1 MHTPVTVTDNALQQ
15 VSELAVDGLVA
26 VGGGSTTG
34 LAKAIALRTDLPQI
48 VVPTTY
54 AGSEITPILGETRD
68 GSKVTQTSPKVLPE
82 VVIYD
87 VDLTLTLPAS
97 LSGTSGINAIAH
109 AVEALYAR
117 DRNPIISLMAIEAI
131 RSLFAALPKIVAD
144 PQNRDARADALYGA
158 WLCGTCLGAV
168 GMSLHHKLCHTLG
181 GTFDLPHAETHTA
194 VLPHALAYNAPAI
207 PDVMAR
213 LNEALDTSDAAHAL
227 YDLAGRVGADR
238 ALKGLGM
245 PESGIDVAADRALL
259 NPYWNPRP
267 LERGPIRDA
276 IARAYAGQAPSG

>member
-1 MHTPVTVTDNALQQ
+1 MASGIREVYPGAILHTPVTVTDKALQQ

-34 LAKAIALRTDLPQI
+34 LAKAIALRTDLPQV

-54 AGSEITPILGETRD
+54 AGSEIIPILGETRD

-87 VDLTLTLPAS
+87 GDLTLTLPAS

-144 PQNRDARADALYGA
+144 PQNRDARANALYGA

-168 GMSLHHKLCHTLG
+168 GMSLHHSSAILSAARSISRTRRPTRRYCLTLSL
-181 GTFDLPHAETHTA
+181 TTRRRSLT
-194 VLPHALAYNAPAI
+194 L
-207 PDVMAR
+207 
-213 LNEALDTSDAAHAL
+213 
-227 YDLAGRVGADR
+227 
-238 ALKGLGM
+238 
-245 PESGIDVAADRALL
+245 
-259 NPYWNPRP
+259 WRP
-267 LERGPIRDA
+267 
-276 IARAYAGQAPSG
+276 